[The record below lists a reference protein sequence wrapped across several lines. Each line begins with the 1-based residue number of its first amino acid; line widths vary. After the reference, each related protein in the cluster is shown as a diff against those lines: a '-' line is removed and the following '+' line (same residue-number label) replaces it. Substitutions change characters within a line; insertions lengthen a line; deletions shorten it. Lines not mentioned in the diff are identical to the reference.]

1 LVGGNVAKPL
11 DVVGRLEAQAQDR
24 AIARGE
30 RGQGRRSDRLRAA
43 RSGPDADDDVR
54 AGGNRATWEL
64 NMSSPSNRPS
74 DLVSASRFWQ
84 HFATH
89 HWEQKELVTDH
100 PALAAP
106 MSEAQLFD
114 LVSRLP
120 ESPARGSLGGRRSL
134 VAQFIR
140 RSIEDLA
147 VRLSTRFLAPP
158 QPKAP
163 RLLLRFTIESPSRFI
178 NGIRVRYATLGRRG
192 RLPRPDDHSFE
203 GYHRRITSELNPRW
217 RRLLGLRRRRYSLII
232 NYPEMASFDLW
243 ETTSKQIAAPLY
255 RNAGMN
261 NGGYYYNIFM
271 GDYSRTPF
279 GVHVDD
285 ESLFH
290 FPIVGTKALRLW
302 PPEFVRQHPAIKGCM
317 DYGSY
322 VDGSVLV
329 KASPGETIYWPSK
342 YWHIGEGEGQF
353 SVSLALGMIVRT
365 EPYVMRLIRHQA
377 PATLERFDSKTVPFD
392 PDDPQA
398 SLRSVP
404 LGVLRLPHRRKG
416 AADTP
421 AAAWLRAVSALGA
434 LCPPVP
440 DTARAISDE
449 EIVRGRPGCPVL
461 TVPSTDHHL
470 LIGAAGHVFA
480 APDTADV
487 RGLIA
492 FANSGSCERFGSLVE
507 RVNSETRQDEMRRL
521 LGELIRCRALV
532 RDVDVSVSRAV
543 RRAGQAVQSLG

>member
-1 LVGGNVAKPL
+1 V
-11 DVVGRLEAQAQDR
+11 
-24 AIARGE
+24 
-30 RGQGRRSDRLRAA
+30 
-43 RSGPDADDDVR
+43 
-54 AGGNRATWEL
+54 
-64 NMSSPSNRPS
+64 SPSQ
-74 DLVSASRFWQ
+74 FWQ

-106 MSEAQLFD
+106 MSPAQLFD

-120 ESPARGSLGGRRSL
+120 ESRPRGSQSR

-140 RSIEDLA
+140 RSLEDLA
-147 VRLSTRFLAPP
+147 TRLSTRFVAPP
-158 QPKAP
+158 QPKDP
-163 RLLLRFTIESPSRFI
+163 TLLLRFTIESPSRFI
-178 NGIRVRYATLGRRG
+178 NGIRVRYARLVRRGRATLVRRG
-192 RLPRPDDHSFE
+192 RLPRPDDGSFE

-232 NYPEMASFDLW
+232 NYPEIASFDLW
-243 ETTSKQIAAPLY
+243 EATSKQIAAPLY
-255 RNAGMN
+255 RHAGMN

-290 FPIVGTKALRLW
+290 FAIVGTKALRLW
-302 PPEFVRQHPAIKGCM
+302 SPEFVRQHPAIKGCT
-317 DYGSY
+317 DYASY

-365 EPYVMRLIRHQA
+365 EPQLTRLIRRQA
-377 PATLERFDSKTVPFD
+377 PATIERFDSKTVPFD

-404 LGVLRLPHRRKG
+404 LGVLRPTHRRTG
-416 AADTP
+416 PDDTP

-440 DTARAISDE
+440 DAARAISDE

-461 TVPSTDHHL
+461 TVPSTDHYL

-492 FANSGSCERFGSLVE
+492 FANSGLCERFGTLVE
-507 RVNSETRQDEMRRL
+507 RVNSETKQDEMRRL

-532 RDVDVSVSRAV
+532 RDADVSVSRAV
-543 RRAGQAVQSLG
+543 RTA